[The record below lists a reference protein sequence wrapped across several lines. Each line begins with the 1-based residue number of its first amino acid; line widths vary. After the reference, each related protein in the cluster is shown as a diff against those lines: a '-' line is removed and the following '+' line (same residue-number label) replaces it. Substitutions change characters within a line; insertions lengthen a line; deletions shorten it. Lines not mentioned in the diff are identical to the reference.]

1 MQVSA
6 GHGEQGEAKEPPR
19 MDRRVLGLWQEGEK
33 FGNGSA
39 GERASHGVSQCPFE
53 SSTEHGRGSAVMQ
66 VRLTYASLVIQFL
79 VLQISTFCLYCMFF
93 FFHPSIPK
101 LGRLWPG

>member
-6 GHGEQGEAKEPPR
+6 EQEEQGEAEEPLR

-39 GERASHGVSQCPFE
+39 GERASHGVSQCPFQ
-53 SSTEHGRGSAVMQ
+53 SSTERGRGSAVTQ
-66 VRLTYASLVIQFL
+66 VRCQGSSIMSVLIAGEVFPVKVLCLAAPEFALVHESLFI
-79 VLQISTFCLYCMFF
+79 
-93 FFHPSIPK
+93 
-101 LGRLWPG
+101 